1 MSLVGRERE
10 RERLAAVVVSGGALQ
25 IVGEPGVGK
34 SALLSCLDGHLVV
47 GVEAERDLPYAG
59 LHQVLHP
66 FLDLSTLSGVRRGA
80 LEVVFGLSEGA
91 APPVHLVGLAALELL
106 SAAGSVVLVDDAQWL
121 DRASQDVLGFVA
133 RRLTGAA
140 LVVTARTAV
149 FAGVPTLSLEPLTT
163 HDANALLAAVAPDL
177 DAERRAWVL
186 GQAAGNPLA
195 LTELPFGG
203 NSLEEAF
210 AARASTLPADV
221 RAALLRAAL
230 GGSAADLEP
239 AVEARLVDRDGA
251 FRHPLIR
258 SAVVRAASAAE
269 LREAHEAL
277 AAATDQPDRRAW
289 HLAGAVRGS
298 DEKVARLLEQ
308 TADRAL
314 RRGGAAAAVSAL
326 ERAAR
331 LGDGCERP
339 RRLLRAAELAA
350 DAGSRDDVERI
361 LLDVRGLDLTARER
375 ALVTWLPTAFDDGV
389 GEGAAGPGELV
400 GLAEAVVADGDV
412 ELGMRIFWSVA
423 MRCFWVEPGAAVRER
438 IAAVAC
444 RLPIDPQDPRMLAM
458 TAYVCPVEHGDA
470 VVAGLRAIR
479 GDRGAAPA
487 GPRGAQGDGAD
498 VRVGLRGVGG
508 ADVSGGPRGGEDG
521 RDAVPPTVQ
530 GGRVDVLSGPLE
542 VGDGRSAV
550 PPAIRGDRQQP
561 STGQHEVGGDDVAA
575 PTALGA
581 TPSRAGRR
589 GEVCSGPSADDP
601 ATFRLLGSAALQVG
615 AFEESVRFSLAA
627 QRGLRAQGQF
637 GLLTRA
643 LAVEAWS
650 RTRLGD
656 IAAAE
661 PAAAE
666 AARLAEETGQPYMR
680 GLAAAVQAEIA
691 ALRGDY
697 ELAAAKAG
705 EAERIG
711 LAAGARPVLAT
722 VQLAR
727 SLAALGEG
735 RYGDAFAAVRRVHD
749 PADPA
754 YQLALR
760 RYVLPE
766 LVEAATRSGNSD
778 DAGKIVEGLDTAT
791 SSPALASGLRYA
803 RALLAEDGQAE
814 ALFAAALDNRSSPW
828 ERARTQ
834 LAFGAWLRR
843 QRKAAQAR
851 PHLKAAKEAFEAFG
865 TKDWAERAGEELRA
879 SGESRSGNGEL
890 TEHELTIAR
899 MASDGLTN
907 KEIGERLH
915 LSHRTVSTHLHRI
928 FPKLG
933 VVARTDLKQALMTY
947 DDTVT

>member
-1 MSLVGRERE
+1 VSLVGRERE
-10 RERLAAVVVSGGALQ
+10 RERLAAVMASGGALL

-34 SALLSCLDGHLVV
+34 SALLAGLDGHLVV
-47 GVEAERDLPYAG
+47 GVEAEQDLPYAG

-66 FLDLSTLSGVRRGA
+66 FLDLSTLPDVRRAA
-80 LEVVFGLSEGA
+80 LEVVFGLSDGP
-91 APPVHLVGLAALELL
+91 APPLHLVGLAALELL
-106 SAAGSVVLVDDAQWL
+106 SAARTAVLVDDAHWL

-133 RRLTGAA
+133 RRVSGVA
-140 LVVTARTAV
+140 LVATARTAL
-149 FAGVPTLSLEPLTT
+149 FAGVPTLELAPLRAGES
-163 HDANALLAAVAPDL
+163 DALLAAVAPDL
-177 DAERRAWVL
+177 EGERRSWVL
-186 GQAAGNPLA
+186 ARAAGNPLA

-210 AARASTLPADV
+210 AARVSVLPDEV
-221 RAALLRAAL
+221 RAALLRTAL
-230 GGSAADLEP
+230 GGTGEDLGP

-258 SAVVRAASAAE
+258 SAVIQAAGADDLRRAH
-269 LREAHEAL
+269 RAL
-277 AAATDQPDRRAW
+277 ARATDQLDQQAW
-289 HLAGAVRGS
+289 HLAGAASGS
-298 DEKVARLLEQ
+298 DEKVACLLEK

-331 LGDGCERP
+331 LGDGCERA

-350 DAGSRDDVERI
+350 EAGRRDDVERI
-361 LLDVRGLDLTARER
+361 LLDVRGLELTGRER

-400 GLAEAVVADGDV
+400 GLAEAVVGDGDV

-423 MRCFWVEPGAAVRER
+423 MRCFWVEPGTAVRER
-438 IAAVAC
+438 IAAVAR
-444 RLPIDPQDPRMLAM
+444 RLPIDPRDPRMLAM
-458 TAYVCPVEHGDA
+458 AAYVSPVEQGDA
-470 VVAGLRAIR
+470 VVAGLRALR
-479 GDRGAAPA
+479 GDRSPA
-487 GPRGAQGDGAD
+487 
-498 VRVGLRGVGG
+498 
-508 ADVSGGPRGGEDG
+508 
-521 RDAVPPTVQ
+521 
-530 GGRVDVLSGPLE
+530 VLSGLS
-542 VGDGRSAV
+542 GDPAV
-550 PPAIRGDRQQP
+550 LSVLSGGAAVLSGGAAAGGQVTLSGHDPAALPAADPAAQAVDDP
-561 STGQHEVGGDDVAA
+561 ST
-575 PTALGA
+575 L
-581 TPSRAGRR
+581 
-589 GEVCSGPSADDP
+589 
-601 ATFRLLGSAALQVG
+601 RLLGSAALQVG

-627 QRGLRAQGQF
+627 QGGLRAQGQF
-637 GLLTRA
+637 GLLARA

-656 IAAAE
+656 VDAAE
-661 PAAAE
+661 PAARE

-680 GLAAAVQAEIA
+680 GLTAAVQAEIA

-697 ELAAAKAG
+697 EQAADKAAQ
-705 EAERIG
+705 AERVG

-727 SLAALGEG
+727 ALAALGEG
-735 RYGDAFAAVRRVHD
+735 RYADAFAAVRRVHD

-778 DAGKIVEGLDTAT
+778 EARKIVEELDTAT
-791 SSPALASGLRYA
+791 RSPALAAGLRYA
-803 RALLAEDGQAE
+803 RALLADDHEAE
-814 ALFAAALDNRSSPW
+814 ALFTSALDHKSSPW
-828 ERARTQ
+828 DRARTQ

-851 PHLKAAKEAFEAFG
+851 PHLKAAAEAFEAFG
-865 TKDWAERAGEELRA
+865 TKDWAERAREELRA
-879 SGESRSGNGEL
+879 SGESRNGTGEL

-899 MASDGLTN
+899 MAADGLTN

-933 VVARTDLKQALMTY
+933 VTARAELKEALMTY
-947 DDTVT
+947 ADTVT

>member
-10 RERLAAVVVSGGALQ
+10 RERLAAVVASGGALQ

-80 LEVVFGLSEGA
+80 LEVVFGLSEGV

-106 SAAGSVVLVDDAQWL
+106 SEAGRVVLVDDAQWL

-140 LVVTARTAV
+140 LVATARAAV
-149 FAGVPTLSLEPLTT
+149 FAGVPTLSLEPLTA
-163 HDANALLAAVAPDL
+163 HDADALLASVAPDL
-177 DAERRAWVL
+177 DAQRRAWVL

-203 NSLEEAF
+203 NTLEETF

-230 GGSAADLEP
+230 GGSAADLEL
-239 AVEARLVDRDGA
+239 AVEARLVDRNGA

-298 DEKVARLLEQ
+298 DEKVACLLEK

-331 LGDGCERP
+331 LGDGRERA

-350 DAGSRDDVERI
+350 EAGSRDDVERI
-361 LLDVRGLDLTARER
+361 LLDVHGLDLTPRER

-389 GEGAAGPGELV
+389 GEGAAGPSELV
-400 GLAEAVVADGDV
+400 GLAEAVVGDGDV

-438 IAAVAC
+438 IAGVAR

-458 TAYVCPVEHGDA
+458 TAYVCPVEQGDA

-479 GDRGAAPA
+479 GDRGAVST
-487 GPRGAQGDGAD
+487 GPRGVQGDGAD
-498 VRVGLRGVGG
+498 VSVGPRGVG
-508 ADVSGGPRGGEDG
+508 
-521 RDAVPPTVQ
+521 
-530 GGRVDVLSGPLE
+530 
-542 VGDGRSAV
+542 
-550 PPAIRGDRQQP
+550 
-561 STGQHEVGGDDVAA
+561 GGDDVAA
-575 PTALGA
+575 PTVHGA
-581 TPSRAGRR
+581 KPAGADRRA
-589 GEVCSGPSADDP
+589 ETCSEPDADDPDDP

-680 GLAAAVQAEIA
+680 GLAAAVLAEIA

-697 ELAAAKAG
+697 ELAAGRAA

-778 DAGKIVEGLDTAT
+778 DAGKIVEELDTAT

-803 RALLAEDGQAE
+803 RALLAEDGHAE
-814 ALFAAALDNRSSPW
+814 ALFMAALDNRSSPW

-843 QRKAAQAR
+843 QRKTTQAR

-933 VVARTDLKQALMTY
+933 VAARTDLKQALLTY

>member
-1 MSLVGRERE
+1 MALVGRERE
-10 RERLAAVVVSGGALQ
+10 RERLAAVAASGGALV

-47 GVEAERDLPYAG
+47 GVEAEQDLPYAG
-59 LHQVLHP
+59 LHQVLYP
-66 FLDLSTLSGVRRGA
+66 FLDLSALPDVRRAA
-80 LEVVFGLSEGA
+80 LEVVLGLSDGP
-91 APPVHLVGLAALELL
+91 APPVQLVGLAALELL
-106 SAAGSVVLVDDAQWL
+106 AEAVVLVDDAHWL
-121 DRASQDVLGFVA
+121 DQASQDVLGFVA
-133 RRLTGAA
+133 RRLTRAA
-140 LVVTARTAV
+140 LVVTAREPV
-149 FAGVPTLSLEPLTT
+149 FAGVPTIELEPLA
-163 HDANALLAAVAPDL
+163 DQEADVLLAAVAPGL
-177 DAERRAWVL
+177 DAERRSRVLAW
-186 GQAAGNPLA
+186 AAGNPLA

-203 NSLEEAF
+203 NTLEEAF
-210 AARASTLPADV
+210 VARFATLPLEV
-221 RAALLRAAL
+221 RSALLMVAL
-230 GGSAADLEP
+230 GGTPEVDLTA
-239 AVEARLVDRDGA
+239 AVEARLVDRDGR

-258 SAVVRAASAAE
+258 SAVVQAAGAAE
-269 LREAHEAL
+269 VQAAHRVL
-277 AAATDQPDRRAW
+277 ADATDEPDRRAW
-289 HLAGAVRGS
+289 HLAGATRGS
-298 DEKVARLLEQ
+298 DENVAGLLEK

-331 LGDGCERP
+331 LGDDRERA
-339 RRLLRAAELAA
+339 RRLLGAAELAA
-350 DAGSRDDVERI
+350 EAGRRDDVERI

-400 GLAEAVVADGDV
+400 GLAEAVVRDGDV

-423 MRCFWVEPGAAVRER
+423 MRCFWVEPGTEVRER
-438 IAAVAC
+438 IASVAR
-444 RLPIDPQDPRMLAM
+444 RLPIEHGDPRMLAM
-458 TAYVCPVEHGDA
+458 MAYVCPVGQGDA
-470 VVAGLRAIR
+470 VVAGLRAE
-479 GDRGAAPA
+479 P
-487 GPRGAQGDGAD
+487 
-498 VRVGLRGVGG
+498 V
-508 ADVSGGPRGGEDG
+508 
-521 RDAVPPTVQ
+521 T
-530 GGRVDVLSGPLE
+530 
-542 VGDGRSAV
+542 
-550 PPAIRGDRQQP
+550 
-561 STGQHEVGGDDVAA
+561 
-575 PTALGA
+575 
-581 TPSRAGRR
+581 
-589 GEVCSGPSADDP
+589 DDP
-601 ATFRLLGSAALQVG
+601 ASLRLLGSAALQVG
-615 AFEESVRFSLAA
+615 AFADSVRFSLAA

-656 IAAAE
+656 ITAAE
-661 PAAAE
+661 PAVAE
-666 AARLAEETGQPYMR
+666 AASLAEETGQPYMR

-691 ALRGDY
+691 ALKGDY
-697 ELAAAKAG
+697 EQAAGKAA

-735 RYGDAFAAVRRVHD
+735 RYADAFAAVRRIHD

-778 DAGKIVEGLDTAT
+778 EAAKIVEELDTAT
-791 SSPALASGLRYA
+791 RSPALAAGLRYA
-803 RALLAEDGQAE
+803 RALLAEGDEAE
-814 ALFAAALDNRSSPW
+814 ALFTAALNHENSPW
-828 ERARTQ
+828 DRARTQ

-843 QRKAAQAR
+843 QRKPAQAR

-865 TKDWAERAGEELRA
+865 TRGWAERAGEELRA
-879 SGESRSGNGEL
+879 SGESRNGTGEL

-899 MASDGLTN
+899 MAADGLTN

-933 VVARTDLKQALMTY
+933 VTARAELKQALMTY
-947 DDTVT
+947 ADTVT

>member
-10 RERLAAVVVSGGALQ
+10 RERLAAVAASGGALV

-47 GVEAERDLPYAG
+47 GVEAEQDLPYAG

-66 FLDLSTLSGVRRGA
+66 FLDLSALPDVRRAA
-80 LEVVFGLSEGA
+80 LEVVLGLSDGP
-91 APPVHLVGLAALELL
+91 APPVQLVGLAALELL
-106 SAAGSVVLVDDAQWL
+106 AEAVVLVDDAHWL

-133 RRLTGAA
+133 RRLTGGA
-140 LVVTARTAV
+140 LVVTAREPV
-149 FAGVPTLSLEPLTT
+149 FAGVPTIELEPLA
-163 HDANALLAAVAPDL
+163 DQEADVLLAAVAPGL
-177 DAERRAWVL
+177 DAERRSRVL
-186 GQAAGNPLA
+186 ARAAGNPLA

-203 NSLEEAF
+203 NTLEEAF
-210 AARASTLPADV
+210 AARFATLPFEV
-221 RAALLRAAL
+221 RSALLMVAL
-230 GGSAADLEP
+230 GGTPEVDLTA
-239 AVEARLVDRDGA
+239 AVEARLVQRDGR

-258 SAVVRAASAAE
+258 SAVVQAAGAAE
-269 LREAHEAL
+269 VQAAHRVL
-277 AAATDQPDRRAW
+277 ADASDEPDRRAW
-289 HLAGAVRGS
+289 HLAGATRGS
-298 DEKVARLLEQ
+298 DENVAGLLEK

-331 LGDGCERP
+331 LGDDRERA
-339 RRLLRAAELAA
+339 RRLLGAAELAA
-350 DAGSRDDVERI
+350 EAGRRDDVERI

-400 GLAEAVVADGDV
+400 GLAEAVVRDGDV

-423 MRCFWVEPGAAVRER
+423 MRCFWVEPGAEVRER
-438 IAAVAC
+438 IASVAR
-444 RLPIDPQDPRMLAM
+444 RLPIEPGDPRMLAM
-458 TAYVCPVEHGDA
+458 MAYVCPVGQGDA
-470 VVAGLRAIR
+470 VVAGLRAE
-479 GDRGAAPA
+479 P
-487 GPRGAQGDGAD
+487 
-498 VRVGLRGVGG
+498 V
-508 ADVSGGPRGGEDG
+508 
-521 RDAVPPTVQ
+521 T
-530 GGRVDVLSGPLE
+530 
-542 VGDGRSAV
+542 
-550 PPAIRGDRQQP
+550 
-561 STGQHEVGGDDVAA
+561 
-575 PTALGA
+575 
-581 TPSRAGRR
+581 
-589 GEVCSGPSADDP
+589 DDP
-601 ATFRLLGSAALQVG
+601 ATLRLLGSAALQVG
-615 AFEESVRFSLAA
+615 AFADSVRFSLAA

-656 IAAAE
+656 ITAAE
-661 PAAAE
+661 PAVAE
-666 AARLAEETGQPYMR
+666 AATLAEETGQPYMR

-691 ALRGDY
+691 ALKGDY
-697 ELAAAKAG
+697 EQAAGKAA

-735 RYGDAFAAVRRVHD
+735 RYADAFAAVRRIHD

-778 DAGKIVEGLDTAT
+778 EAAKIVEELDTAT
-791 SSPALASGLRYA
+791 RSPALAAGLRYA
-803 RALLAEDGQAE
+803 RALLAEGDEAE
-814 ALFAAALDNRSSPW
+814 ALFMAALDHENSPW
-828 ERARTQ
+828 DRARTQ

-843 QRKAAQAR
+843 QRKPAQAR

-865 TKDWAERAGEELRA
+865 TRGWAERAGEELRA
-879 SGESRSGNGEL
+879 SGESRNGTGEL

-899 MASDGLTN
+899 MAADGLTN

-933 VVARTDLKQALMTY
+933 VTARAELKQALMTY
-947 DDTVT
+947 ADTVT